1 MKYIPQNNV
10 YDFIRI
16 TNNKKWIFD
25 KYNEFKDFNN
35 SIEIDYVFYNLVNRL
50 NVYGKRNNLIHLHTK
65 GIENGLI
72 YHPKQLLNIYENLD
86 FEVKDNNIILKNT
99 DTLLHDFIKM
109 NVYEKNYNFFL
120 NHLVKLDDNNINYNK
135 DLVIIAFIGDIENG
149 ILLIQ
154 KINEYKKIQDF
165 NLCIVYHKS
174 INISEIKNLV
184 KNDYI
189 YFKSNEFGNDI
200 IPSLLAYDLLRHVCN
215 FKYIIKIHTKSD
227 FTWFNDTTNFLFSKP
242 VDEIKLHK
250 NNNCNCISHP
260 EYIVWNKGNQ
270 NTKLM
275 KKYIKILNYTYFVKG
290 SIFFCDSIIFDKI
303 LNFVKENHK
312 PYLFNN
318 MYDTNC
324 INESNSP
331 VHFLERLFGMIE

>member
-50 NVYGKRNNLIHLHTK
+50 NVYGKRDNLIHLHTK

-72 YHPKQLLNIYENLD
+72 YHPKQLLNIYNFLSFD
-86 FEVKDNNIILKNT
+86 IRGNNIYLENSDIS
-99 DTLLHDFIKM
+99 LHDFIKT
-109 NVYEKNYNFFL
+109 NIYKKDYNFFL
-120 NHLVKLDDNNINYNK
+120 NHLIKLDENKIINNKY
-135 DLVIIAFIGDIENG
+135 LVIIAFIGDIENG
-149 ILLIQ
+149 ILLIH

-165 NLCIVYHKS
+165 NLCIIYNNLL
-174 INISEIKNLV
+174 NISEIKDLV
-184 KNDYI
+184 KSDYI
-189 YFKSNEFGNDI
+189 YYKSNEFGNDI
-200 IPSLLAYDLLRHVCN
+200 IPSLLAFDLLRNVCN
-215 FKYIIKIHTKSD
+215 FKHIIKVHTKSD
-227 FTWFNDTTNFLFSKP
+227 FTWFNDTANFLFSKRI
-242 VDEIKLHK
+242 DEIKLHK
-250 NNNCNCISHP
+250 SDDCNCISHP
-260 EYIVWNKGNQ
+260 EYVVWNKGNQ

-275 KKYIKILNYTYFVKG
+275 KKYCRILKYNNFVKG

-303 LNFVKENHK
+303 LNFVKANHK

-324 INESNSP
+324 INEYNSP